1 MSEPTILAVDWSGA
15 RDVRAQRHAIW
26 ATVVRG
32 GRVRASAAGRTR
44 AEIATWLHSF
54 GGPSIV
60 GLDFSFGVP
69 AWFAHEHGCASIDG
83 VWQLASRE
91 GERWL
96 APTPPFWR
104 DECTVP
110 PEHRFRDAEA
120 RVRARGFA
128 AKSVFQLVGN
138 GQVGA
143 GSVRGMPMLAALRD
157 AGFAIWP
164 FDPPAD
170 RTVFEMY
177 PTLLRARAPDLDR
190 GTFPSPHARDA
201 TVSARVLWRY
211 RDALRALP
219 AAADATTALE
229 GDIWDPLP

>member
-1 MSEPTILAVDWSGA
+1 
-15 RDVRAQRHAIW
+15 
-26 ATVVRG
+26 
-32 GRVRASAAGRTR
+32 
-44 AEIATWLHSF
+44 
-54 GGPSIV
+54 
-60 GLDFSFGVP
+60 
-69 AWFAHEHGCASIDG
+69 
-83 VWQLASRE
+83 
-91 GERWL
+91 
-96 APTPPFWR
+96 
-104 DECTVP
+104 
-110 PEHRFRDAEA
+110 
-120 RVRARGFA
+120 
-128 AKSVFQLVGN
+128 
-138 GQVGA
+138 QVGA

-177 PTLLRARAPDLDR
+177 PTLLRARAPDLAL

-229 GDIWDPLP
+229 GEIWDPLP

>member
-15 RDVRAQRHAIW
+15 RDVRAQRQAIW

-54 GGPSIV
+54 GGPLIV

-110 PEHRFRDAEA
+110 PEHRFRSAEA

-170 RTVFEMY
+170 RTVSRSTRRCCA
-177 PTLLRARAPDLDR
+177 PALPISTAARSRRRTRATRR
-190 GTFPSPHARDA
+190 
-201 TVSARVLWRY
+201 VSARVLWRY

-219 AAADATTALE
+219 AASDATTALE
-229 GDIWDPLP
+229 GDIWDPLA